1 MVKFQVTEADRTLF
15 PEQTSGQWVLY
26 MPGVK
31 VYYFRD
37 TEEEI
42 DALAAS
48 LFDENEKLRTAR

>member
-1 MVKFQVTEADRTLF
+1 MLKFQITQEDLHYY
-15 PEQTSGQWVLY
+15 PEWTAGQWVLY

-42 DALAAS
+42 NDLMAS
-48 LFDENEKLRTAR
+48 LHQDNEKLRTAR